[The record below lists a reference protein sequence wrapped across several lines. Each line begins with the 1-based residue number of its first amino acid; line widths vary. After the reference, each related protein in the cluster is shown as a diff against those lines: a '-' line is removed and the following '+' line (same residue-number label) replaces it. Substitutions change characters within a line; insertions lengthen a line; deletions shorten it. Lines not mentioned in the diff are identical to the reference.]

1 MIINK
6 SAKTQ
11 ALSYL
16 VGNDTTVESLILRLF
31 ANNATITEDTLS
43 TDVVEVSSTNG
54 YSSKPLQGSSWII
67 SDTLATYPLQQW
79 TFTNPLGNI
88 YGYYV
93 TNTTGTLLLAEKF
106 SSGPYNIQT
115 NGDTISVTLNLNL
128 L

>member
-11 ALSYL
+11 ALAYL

-31 ANNATITEDTLS
+31 SNNAIITEDTLS

-93 TNTTGTLLLAEKF
+93 TNTTGTLLLAETF